1 MAEIEFRTIIDE
13 YARDKRAKLSK
24 LKKAIDDEL
33 ERLLKEAINDEGK
46 S

>member
-1 MAEIEFRTIIDE
+1 MAETDFKTIIDE
-13 YARDKRAKLSK
+13 YARDKRAKISK

-33 ERLLKEAINDEGK
+33 ERLLKESIKDEGK